1 MTGGA
6 DDARQRAAATL
17 RNRSRNKLLTV
28 ARDIFDS
35 LGWEQT
41 KVIDVAAAAGLQRT
55 DRLQPLQNQA
65 RFSGARLRPTGRSPD
80 RCRPR
85 RHHAVKGCGGSGTA
99 VRVGPGWCVGQHP
112 TLAIVVLLPVEG
124 DEPRLFGQLVEALAR
139 LVQEGA
145 RQGVFTSRQPAYQIA
160 RYHIRALLSL
170 AAMGDNEVT
179 ELALSQMLPAL
190 MSGNP

>member
-41 KVIDVAAAAGLQRT
+41 KVIDVAAAAGLSEQTAYNHFKTKQGLAVHAYAPLVEALTDVAQDDIMQSRDAVEAVQRFVSA
-55 DRLQPLQNQA
+55 LA
-65 RFSGARLRPTGRSPD
+65 GAVS
-80 RCRPR
+80 
-85 RHHAVKGCGGSGTA
+85 
-99 VRVGPGWCVGQHP
+99 QHP

-170 AAMGDNEVT
+170 AAMGDNDLT
-179 ELALSQMLPAL
+179 QLALSQMLPAL